1 MLATAGPA
9 VEPPR
14 PCEEERMTDYEAPE
28 ADVLEQEGSVAD
40 DTAPVDLEA
49 PEADAA
55 EQAALAGAA
64 AGDRPDTV
72 LPYDADEAD
81 AAEQSRVVE
90 LDEDDY
96 R

>member
-1 MLATAGPA
+1 MLATGGSAG
-9 VEPPR
+9 ELPR
-14 PCEEERMTDYEAPE
+14 LREEDRMADYEAPE
-28 ADVLEQEGSVAD
+28 ADVLEQEGPVAD
-40 DTAPVDLEA
+40 ETAVDLEA

-55 EQAALAGAA
+55 EQAALAGAPGGGA
-64 AGDRPDTV
+64 SDR

-81 AAEQSRVVE
+81 AAEQARVVE

>member
-1 MLATAGPA
+1 MLATGGSA

-14 PCEEERMTDYEAPE
+14 LREEDRMADYEAPE
-28 ADVLEQEGSVAD
+28 ADVLEQEGPVAD
-40 DTAPVDLEA
+40 DTAVDLEA

-55 EQAALAGAA
+55 EQAALAGAPGGGA
-64 AGDRPDTV
+64 SDTL